1 LTRSPI
7 LVGIDPGWINL
18 GLAVLLPEP
27 GTNKYRKVFSAVYD
41 PSKAPEAFV
50 ESLPLVLLSAL
61 PGIPTDYGGTSLTV
75 ERYVPYVGVTTQVTE
90 DLTMLIGMIRMKFY
104 SLGLQSCPPSPIS
117 VRLTRA
123 IDWKTYLAKTLSKN
137 EGFSNP
143 SKSAELDKVFSKAMA
158 ELLLINPESIKTSHE
173 ADAICLAALP
183 HLAKRYE
190 QAKK

>member
-1 LTRSPI
+1 MTQPPV
-7 LVGIDPGWINL
+7 LVGIDPGWVNL
-18 GLAVLLPEP
+18 GLAVLIPEP
-27 GTNKYRKVFSAVYD
+27 GGVKYRKVFSAVYD

-50 ESLPLVLLSAL
+50 ESLPIILLGAL
-61 PGIPTDYGGTSLTV
+61 PGIPTDYGETSLTV
-75 ERYVPYVGVTTQVTE
+75 ERYVPYAGVTTQITE

-104 SLGLQSCPPSPIS
+104 SLGLQSCPPAPIS

-143 SKSAELDKVFSKAMA
+143 SNSAELDKVFSKAAA
-158 ELLLINPESIKTSHE
+158 EFLLVNPESIETSHE